1 MVSNTYDNTRCSWI
15 MVSNT
20 YDNTHGVLG
29 LLLVTQQPI
38 VVTGS
43 HGSTDTNQ
51 ESAIVVS
58 TLCILFQ
65 SWFQNHR
72 TQLRR
77 SGSVLESVSPV
88 AKVTSRVDSPT
99 TPTPTT
105 APSPKQGPSA
115 KEAPE
120 VGTGIQTRMAASHAA
135 ISATCSTTYKPMT
148 QVSVSPNHPFYFLTE
163 SRMDASPRSA
173 KTLKRKTPSTSTKTP
188 SPKSSGLREHA
199 FSEPCLRRRRMTPR
213 QRREH
218 RKLTLR
224 LLAQSTAVVNPD
236 QPLDLSMKPAACDR
250 LTPPAM
256 NTQSSDVY
264 SSERR
269 RSAFLP
275 MVGRN
280 STDPC
285 YYPVTMAMGLMP
297 YIGVNYPHFQ
307 SLLGH
312 QWPVHGQLKK

>member
-1 MVSNTYDNTRCSWI
+1 M
-15 MVSNT
+15 
-20 YDNTHGVLG
+20 
-29 LLLVTQQPI
+29 
-38 VVTGS
+38 
-43 HGSTDTNQ
+43 
-51 ESAIVVS
+51 VS

-77 SGSVLESVSPV
+77 AGSMPESVSPV
-88 AKVTSRVDSPT
+88 AKVTSRVES
-99 TPTPTT
+99 PTT
-105 APSPKQGPSA
+105 APSPKLGPSA

-120 VGTGIQTRMAASHAA
+120 VGTGIKIREAASQAA
-135 ISATCSTTYKPMT
+135 TSATCSTTYKPMT

-173 KTLKRKTPSTSTKTP
+173 KTLKRKSPSTSTKLS
-188 SPKSSGLREHA
+188 SPKSSGLSERA
-199 FSEPCLRRRRMTPR
+199 VSEPCLRRRRMTPR

-236 QPLDLSMKPAACDR
+236 QPLDLSMKPAACVR
-250 LTPPAM
+250 LTPPAT
-256 NTQSSDVY
+256 NTHSSDVY
-264 SSERR
+264 STSERR

-275 MVGRN
+275 IVGRN
-280 STDPC
+280 SNDPC
-285 YYPVTMAMGLMP
+285 HYPVTMAMGLVP

-312 QWPVHGQLKK
+312 QWPLHGQLKK

>member
-1 MVSNTYDNTRCSWI
+1 MI
-15 MVSNT
+15 
-20 YDNTHGVLG
+20 
-29 LLLVTQQPI
+29 
-38 VVTGS
+38 
-43 HGSTDTNQ
+43 
-51 ESAIVVS
+51 S
-58 TLCILFQ
+58 TLYIFFQ

-77 SGSVLESVSPV
+77 SGSMLESASPL
-88 AKVTSRVDSPT
+88 AKVTSRVESPT
-99 TPTPTT
+99 TPT

-120 VGTGIQTRMAASHAA
+120 MGTGIKTRIAASHATT
-135 ISATCSTTYKPMT
+135 SATCSTTYKPMT

-163 SRMDASPRSA
+163 SRMDSSPRTA

-188 SPKSSGLREHA
+188 SPKSSGLIERA
-199 FSEPCLRRRRMTPR
+199 VSEPCLRRRRMTPR

-218 RKLTLR
+218 RKLALR
-224 LLAQSTAVVNPD
+224 LVAQSTAVVNTD

-250 LTPPAM
+250 LTPPTA
-256 NTQSSDVY
+256 NTESSDVY